1 MAAATPKERT
11 YMTKNAPSTKAKAKA
26 QIAAEQLKALN
37 KVPIGGQPT
46 DRNIA
51 VDAWNRLKKPSV

>member
-1 MAAATPKERT
+1 
-11 YMTKNAPSTKAKAKA
+11 
-26 QIAAEQLKALN
+26 
-37 KVPIGGQPT
+37 VPIGGQPT

>member
-1 MAAATPKERT
+1 
-11 YMTKNAPSTKAKAKA
+11 MTKNAPSTKAKAKA